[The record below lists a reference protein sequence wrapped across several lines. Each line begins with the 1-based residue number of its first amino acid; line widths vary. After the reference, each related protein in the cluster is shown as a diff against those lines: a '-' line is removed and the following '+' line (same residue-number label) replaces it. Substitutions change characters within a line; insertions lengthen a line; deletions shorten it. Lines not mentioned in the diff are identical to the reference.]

1 MATSVATLDESQLT
15 VSTAIDRT
23 SAIPWYCYA
32 VALGATSILVGG
44 IWDIS
49 WHQTIGRDSF
59 WTPAHIAIYLGGVIP
74 GLSCGWLVL
83 QSTFSATFFGTAQE
97 RAAAVRVWGFYGPLG
112 AWLCIW
118 GAIAMLT
125 SAPFDDWWHYAYG
138 LDVKIISPP
147 HVLLALG
154 GTAIRIGAL
163 ILVLACQNRAA
174 EAQQR
179 GPALLFLFVASG
191 MLAGNTVV
199 TMEYNFPNQQHT
211 NLFYQ
216 VSAMAYPMILV
227 ATARASKLR
236 WGATIAAAFY
246 MFSVCLLVWIL
257 PLFPA
262 EPKLAPIY
270 NPVDH
275 MVAPLFPFLLIVP
288 AVAIDL
294 CMQRF
299 GTQRISEKRDWSLT
313 LLLGAAFLSLFFVTQ
328 WLFSSFMLSPYSHN
342 WFFAGDRIWAYFLKP
357 GDWQFSFWN
366 QKNDAVNLTG
376 LGLAL
381 LISFISVRIGL
392 WWGSWMVRV
401 QR

>member
-1 MATSVATLDESQLT
+1 MTTAAVTMTDAPEISTRAAT
-15 VSTAIDRT
+15 
-23 SAIPWYCYA
+23 IPWYCYA
-32 VALGATSILVGG
+32 VALGATSILIGG
-44 IWDIS
+44 MWDIS

-83 QSTFSATFFGTAQE
+83 KASFFGTVPE
-97 RAAAVRVWGFYGPLG
+97 RETAVRVWGFYGPLG

-125 SAPFDDWWHYAYG
+125 SAPFDDWWHTAYG

-154 GTAIRIGAL
+154 ATAIRIGAL

-174 EAQQR
+174 ETQQR
-179 GPALLFLFVASG
+179 GPALLFLFVAGG

-199 TMEYNFPNQQHT
+199 TMEYNFPNQQHS

-216 VSAMAYPMILV
+216 VSALAYPMILV

-246 MFSVCLLVWIL
+246 MASVCVLVWAL

-270 NPVDH
+270 NPVER
-275 MVAPLFPFLLIVP
+275 MVAPLFPLVLIVP
-288 AVAIDL
+288 AFAIDVF
-294 CMQRF
+294 MQ
-299 GTQRISEKRDWSLT
+299 GLGNARDWSLT
-313 LLLGAAFLSLFFVTQ
+313 LLLGAAFLSLFFGVQ
-328 WLFSSFMLSPYSHN
+328 WFFSSFMLSPYSHN
-342 WFFAGDRIWAYFLKP
+342 WFFAGDRIWAYFLRP
-357 GDWQFSFWN
+357 GDWQYDFWN
-366 QKNDAVNLTG
+366 QETDAVSLIG
-376 LGLAL
+376 LGIAF
-381 LISFISVRIGL
+381 LISLVSIRIGL